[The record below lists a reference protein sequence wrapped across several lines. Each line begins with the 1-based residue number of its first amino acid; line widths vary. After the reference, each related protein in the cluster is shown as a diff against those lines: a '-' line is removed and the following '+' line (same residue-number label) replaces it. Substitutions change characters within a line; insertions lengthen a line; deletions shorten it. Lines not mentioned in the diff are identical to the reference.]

1 MRGAALALER
11 ASGMGMAQRSS
22 TRITCGPGR
31 HLRVREKG
39 NIRVRERRAI
49 SESEREGQYPSQR
62 EKGNIRVRGSTC
74 SKACNSGATRH
85 FSRDIPPPP
94 TRKASRKVAS
104 DARPP
109 CRGQLLSR
117 SRRASL
123 GGLDPHAAGCRR
135 PGPNWPGPSG
145 PRPGRW
151 GVAEAATLELQVHGG
166 RPCDLG
172 AAGARGPSPRVPG
185 AGSRGPLL
193 SPCQANRTG
202 PLPAARGPHGRHARC
217 C

>member
-1 MRGAALALER
+1 MWSGGHMRGAALALER

-166 RPCDLG
+166 RPPVSLVQDREAPCCRHARRIGQAPCLRRGAPMVAMLG
-172 AAGARGPSPRVPG
+172 AAE
-185 AGSRGPLL
+185 
-193 SPCQANRTG
+193 
-202 PLPAARGPHGRHARC
+202 
-217 C
+217 